1 MTEKRGSANSRRS
14 TAAERASIMSNTRG
28 TMARPTALRTT
39 GVRSK
44 NMRWPAWTYGAGPSC
59 GAGTS
64 NFAARATDEA
74 ISRKPASPIGVS
86 GRVRPWAR
94 LKHRYTRVPSRSRC
108 GSGNG

>member
-1 MTEKRGSANSRRS
+1 MT
-14 TAAERASIMSNTRG
+14 SNTRG

-44 NMRWPAWTYGAGPSC
+44 KRRWPAWTYGGGPSW

-64 NFAARATDEA
+64 KCAARATDEA

-94 LKHRYTRVPSRSRC
+94 LKHR
-108 GSGNG
+108 

>member
-1 MTEKRGSANSRRS
+1 MT
-14 TAAERASIMSNTRG
+14 SNTRG

-44 NMRWPAWTYGAGPSC
+44 KRRWPAWTYGGGPSC

-64 NFAARATDEA
+64 KCAARATDEA

-94 LKHRYTRVPSRSRC
+94 LKHR
-108 GSGNG
+108 